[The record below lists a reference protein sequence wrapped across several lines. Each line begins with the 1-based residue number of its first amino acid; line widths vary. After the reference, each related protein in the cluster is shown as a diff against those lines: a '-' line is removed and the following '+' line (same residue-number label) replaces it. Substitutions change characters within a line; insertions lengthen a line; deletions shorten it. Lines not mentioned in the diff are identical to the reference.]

1 MKTISIILFIVIVL
15 HNTVPRI
22 IAELKL
28 YLHEKKIRNKRKEDD
43 EQ

>member
-15 HNTVPRI
+15 HNIVPRT
-22 IAELKL
+22 IAEFKL
-28 YLHEKKIRNKRKEDD
+28 YLHEKKIKDKRKEDD

>member
-15 HNTVPRI
+15 YNTVPHA

-28 YLHEKKIRNKRKEDD
+28 YLHEKKIRNKQKEDD
-43 EQ
+43 KQ

>member
-15 HNTVPRI
+15 YNIVPHA

-28 YLHEKKIRNKRKEDD
+28 YLHKKKIRDRRKEDD

>member
-1 MKTISIILFIVIVL
+1 MKTISIILFIIIVL
-15 HNTVPRI
+15 CNTVPHG

-28 YLHEKKIRNKRKEDD
+28 YLHEKKIKDRRKEDD

>member
-15 HNTVPRI
+15 HNTVPHA

-28 YLHEKKIRNKRKEDD
+28 YLHEKKIRNRRKEDD

>member
-1 MKTISIILFIVIVL
+1 MKTISVILFIVIVL
-15 HNTVPRI
+15 CNTVPHA

-28 YLHEKKIRNKRKEDD
+28 YLQEKKMRDKRKEDD

>member
-15 HNTVPRI
+15 YNIVPRT

-28 YLHEKKIRNKRKEDD
+28 YLHEKKIKDRRKEDD

>member
-15 HNTVPRI
+15 CNIVPHT

-28 YLHEKKIRNKRKEDD
+28 YLHEKKIRDRRKEDD

>member
-1 MKTISIILFIVIVL
+1 MKTISIILFIIIVL
-15 HNTVPRI
+15 CNTVPHA

-28 YLHEKKIRNKRKEDD
+28 YLQEKKIRDKRKEDD

>member
-1 MKTISIILFIVIVL
+1 MKTIYFILFIIVVL
-15 HNTVPRI
+15 YNIIPHT

-28 YLHEKKIRNKRKEDD
+28 YLHEKKIRDKRKEDD

>member
-15 HNTVPRI
+15 CNIVPRT

-28 YLHEKKIRNKRKEDD
+28 YLHEKKIKDRRKEDD

>member
-1 MKTISIILFIVIVL
+1 MKTISIILFIIIVL
-15 HNTVPRI
+15 YNTVPHI

-28 YLHEKKIRNKRKEDD
+28 YLHEKKIRDKRKEDN

>member
-1 MKTISIILFIVIVL
+1 MKTISVILFIVIVL
-15 HNTVPRI
+15 CNTVHHA

-28 YLHEKKIRNKRKEDD
+28 YLQEKKMRDKRKEDD

>member
-15 HNTVPRI
+15 YNTVPRAI
-22 IAELKL
+22 TELKL
-28 YLHEKKIRNKRKEDD
+28 YLHEKKIKDRRKEDD